1 MVGGLI
7 TFPLRV
13 GVRATQLWLRAAE
26 ETVAVVADA
35 TGRLIETVVAREETV
50 AQRDAVVEH
59 DAPPYEA
66 SVSPGPAAAYEHGPP
81 LERDKLASDEQV
93 PEPVHVSEEPE
104 LVEEVA
110 EPGVEDGAGASV
122 HVEEPW
128 DGYEQMKADDVI
140 DRLAGATPAELAAIQ
155 LYESEGKSRTTVIQ
169 AVEREL
175 RIATGSGSQR

>member
-13 GVRATQLWLRAAE
+13 GIRATQLWLRAAE

-35 TGRLIETVVAREETV
+35 TGRLIDTVVTREKRI
-50 AQRDAVVEH
+50 APRDAPV
-59 DAPPYEA
+59 YEA
-66 SVSPGPAAAYEHGPP
+66 GTSPGPAVAREQAPP
-81 LERDKLASDEQV
+81 VQRDDSVRDE
-93 PEPVHVSEEPE
+93 PALEPVHVSEEPD
-104 LVEEVA
+104 LVAEVA
-110 EPGVEDGAGASV
+110 EPGAENGAGASV

-155 LYESEGKSRTTVIQ
+155 LYENGRKSRTTVLE

-175 RIATGSGSQR
+175 RISTGSGLNR